1 MNFVGK
7 NIITEKNEIFEID
20 DVERCEMKLDFV
32 KSGRGQNIPISQ
44 GHVFL
49 KSGKELIVKNTIFDE
64 IAKNI
69 R

>member
-7 NIITEKNEIFEID
+7 NVITKENEIFEIS
-20 DVERCEMKLDFV
+20 DVEKCEMKLDFI
-32 KSGRGQNIPISQ
+32 KSGRGQNISISQ

-49 KSGKELIVKNTIFDE
+49 KSGKELIVKNVIFDE